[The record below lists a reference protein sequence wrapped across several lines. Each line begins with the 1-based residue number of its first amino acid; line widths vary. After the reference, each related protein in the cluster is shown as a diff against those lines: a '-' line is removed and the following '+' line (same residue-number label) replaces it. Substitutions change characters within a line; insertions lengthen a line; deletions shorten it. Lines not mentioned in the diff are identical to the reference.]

1 MEKRLRKLK
10 PDIPGPMDC
19 LQVFWNGRDWGRGW
33 DRLCHKSPTI
43 LTELT
48 ALLSPGVELPW
59 ARIKKKKRKRKSPL
73 YSFTN
78 SFSTFSLHSH
88 KNMLSLAT
96 ITYGNGKNKNSS
108 CNDGKELGLSSG
120 ICFKDVSVEELG
132 HASRQNCVFLSTWGK
147 GHVAR
152 HSHKSLSPLAS
163 QAPDNC
169 LPTTISP
176 LLHARN

>member
-1 MEKRLRKLK
+1 MGS
-10 PDIPGPMDC
+10 IMS
-19 LQVFWNGRDWGRGW
+19 Q
-33 DRLCHKSPTI
+33 KSYYLNRTNSS
-43 LTELT
+43 
-48 ALLSPGVELPW
+48 AVSWCGVTLGKDK
-59 ARIKKKKRKRKSPL
+59 KKKKRKRKSPL

-78 SFSTFSLHSH
+78 SFSMFSLHSH

-163 QAPDNC
+163 QAPANC

>member
-1 MEKRLRKLK
+1 MGS
-10 PDIPGPMDC
+10 IMS
-19 LQVFWNGRDWGRGW
+19 Q
-33 DRLCHKSPTI
+33 KSYYLNRTNSS
-43 LTELT
+43 
-48 ALLSPGVELPW
+48 AVSWCGVTLG
-59 ARIKKKKRKRKSPL
+59 KDKKKRKRKSPL

-96 ITYGNGKNKNSS
+96 ITYGNRKNKNSS
-108 CNDGKELGLSSG
+108 CNDEKELGLSSG

-132 HASRQNCVFLSTWGK
+132 HASRQNCVFLSTWEK

-163 QAPDNC
+163 QAPANC